1 MPSLLRSEMVLH
13 SVRLPAGGTDV
24 TEPCAFN
31 LAGLRLMLELKLSIL
46 PESLVSPSTLFATQ

>member
-1 MPSLLRSEMVLH
+1 MVLH

-31 LAGLRLMLELKLSIL
+31 LAGLRLNTYNVGIKIINTS
-46 PESLVSPSTLFATQ
+46 